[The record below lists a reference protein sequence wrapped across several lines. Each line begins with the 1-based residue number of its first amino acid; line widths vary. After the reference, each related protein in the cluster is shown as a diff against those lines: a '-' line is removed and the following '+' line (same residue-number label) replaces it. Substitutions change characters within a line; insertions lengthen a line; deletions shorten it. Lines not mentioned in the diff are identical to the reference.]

1 MPTVFSSVKVQ
12 PSATAAT
19 LTSRRPTATKSLL
32 RQRQPGLAA
41 LTARQHAAA
50 CRGTRLPYVRV
61 SAAAS
66 TDKAEPDH
74 PYFSDDWKEY
84 NRRFQR
90 PVRRCRFV
98 RLPLATLDSHAPLH
112 CTEAVAVRWHMHRR
126 SWGLSL
132 PVGLPQDWLSR
143 LHQRLQCLLIES
155 IVLPM
160 LPPHPPCPRCL
171 TLSAGR
177 STAAPAGT
185 CATSWVWGIPRL

>member
-1 MPTVFSSVKVQ
+1 MASSVTVN
-12 PSATAAT
+12 PMATAAPT
-19 LTSRRPTATKSLL
+19 RGALSRSAGKRPLATPLL

-90 PVRRCRFV
+90 PVRRCRF
-98 RLPLATLDSHAPLH
+98 RALATRHA
-112 CTEAVAVRWHMHRR
+112 
-126 SWGLSL
+126 
-132 PVGLPQDWLSR
+132 
-143 LHQRLQCLLIES
+143 
-155 IVLPM
+155 
-160 LPPHPPCPRCL
+160 
-171 TLSAGR
+171 
-177 STAAPAGT
+177 
-185 CATSWVWGIPRL
+185 